1 MAPVLR
7 FGTKLDPARAAPP
20 DSKRQSRGAASPA
33 PMADFSTGGEGTTM
47 TDAEIAAFPLR
58 TDVPGSDPIS
68 DMGTIGFDRIVCAT
82 SWPIGGSFGWVW
94 DPVISFRAAFRDG
107 TCRCLRSRRMAAG
120 NAVGG
125 HRTLNKTDILFCR
138 SLTEHSP
145 RARAREML

>member
-58 TDVPGSDPIS
+58 TDAPGSDPIS

-82 SWPIGGSFGWVW
+82 SWPIGGLL
-94 DPVISFRAAFRDG
+94 DG
-107 TCRCLRSRRMAAG
+107 RG
-120 NAVGG
+120 
-125 HRTLNKTDILFCR
+125 IL
-138 SLTEHSP
+138 
-145 RARAREML
+145 